1 MKIYLLEK
9 ESNKELY
16 NYLKGR
22 YIIEHNINYA
32 DVIIVDKVKE
42 INKALCIIDFAL
54 MQGKEILCI
63 KNNYGKEDYV
73 CNHLIKDGA
82 GYV

>member
-1 MKIYLLEK
+1 MKIYLIEK
-9 ESNKELY
+9 ENNKELY
-16 NYLKGR
+16 NYLKRR
-22 YIIEHNINYA
+22 YVIERNINYA

-54 MQGKEILCI
+54 MKGKEILCI
-63 KNNYGKEDYV
+63 KNNFRKEDYV

-82 GYV
+82 QYV